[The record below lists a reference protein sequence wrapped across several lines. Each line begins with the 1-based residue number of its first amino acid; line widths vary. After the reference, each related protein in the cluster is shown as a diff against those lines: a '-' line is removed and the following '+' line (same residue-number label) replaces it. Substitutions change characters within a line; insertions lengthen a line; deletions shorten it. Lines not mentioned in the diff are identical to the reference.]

1 MSTTT
6 STPDPLQVG
15 EAGPHVDTAI
25 ALLRGEVG
33 RSDGKA
39 ALLLALTGAALA
51 ALVSLGASGH
61 IPSPALAVGAVG
73 AVALLA
79 ATVVLL
85 LAVRPQLRDTGW
97 PQWSSL
103 TDEELLRELAAGQ
116 QLTLVKVL
124 AASARTKYV
133 RIRLAVDLVL
143 SGLGFL
149 TVAAV
154 IIAVT
159 A

>member
-6 STPDPLQVG
+6 PSPDPLQAG

-25 ALLRGEVG
+25 ALLRGEVA
-33 RSDGKA
+33 RSDSKA

-51 ALVSLGASGH
+51 ALVSLGVGRH

-73 AVALLA
+73 VVTLLA

-85 LAVRPQLRDTGW
+85 LAVRPQLGGTGW
-97 PQWSSL
+97 PQWSNL
-103 TDEELLRELAAGQ
+103 TDEELLRQLAAGQ

-124 AASARTKYV
+124 AASARTKYA

-149 TVAAV
+149 AVAAM
-154 IIAVT
+154 ITAVD